1 VILKQRRVGVCFS
14 GGAARGISH
23 LGVLK
28 ALRELHIPVEVL
40 SGTSSGA
47 IVSSFYGAGYLPEEI
62 LRILIQTNVARL
74 MRPAFSRFGLMNLDE
89 VEKVLLKY
97 LGDISFENLKYEVVI
112 TATDIDQGTIVYFSE
127 GKLIKPLLAACSVPL
142 LYRPISYQNRLLLDG
157 GLLNNMPVECLTDRC
172 DFVIGVH
179 CNPLNHHARVTS
191 FKSMIERTFH
201 LAINNNVQA
210 RYKYCDLLIE
220 APALKDFG
228 LLSYNK
234 ANELF
239 ETGYYYTLSLADK
252 LRPLAAY

>member
-1 VILKQRRVGVCFS
+1 VIPKQRRVGVCFS

-28 ALRELHIPVEVL
+28 ALREMHIPVEVL

-62 LRILIQTNVARL
+62 LRILQQTNVGRL

-112 TATDIDQGTIVYFSE
+112 TATDIDQGTVVYFSE
-127 GKLIKPLLAACSVPL
+127 GKLLKPLLASCSVPI
-142 LYRPISYQNRLLLDG
+142 LYKPVSYQNRLLLDG

-172 DFVIGVH
+172 DFVVGVH

-252 LRPLAAY
+252 LKPLAAY